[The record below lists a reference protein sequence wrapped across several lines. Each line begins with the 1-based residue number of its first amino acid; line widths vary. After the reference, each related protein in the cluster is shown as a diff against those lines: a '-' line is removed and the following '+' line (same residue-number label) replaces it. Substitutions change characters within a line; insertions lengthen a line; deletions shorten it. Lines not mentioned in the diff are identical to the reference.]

1 MTVKTNTFWK
11 AAMHAV
17 GLRLLY
23 CKIYEFIVGLI
34 NYSYTDISEK
44 RKKQLNFTWKR
55 EQCNICQRLWTGL
68 TIEELHFL
76 IIFSLHINI

>member
-17 GLRLLY
+17 VLRLLY

-44 RKKQLNFTWKR
+44 RK
-55 EQCNICQRLWTGL
+55 
-68 TIEELHFL
+68 
-76 IIFSLHINI
+76 SS